1 MHWTVIF
8 FGGLALIGAHVLR
21 LPRRTHVVGAI
32 ASFGVGL
39 ALTAM
44 MIKVVAGAVGL
55 GRTTEFDGFVNRAI
69 EIAKQD
75 DGPLIVFT
83 GASFSRN
90 ALDDERLTL
99 ALRERGYP
107 HRVINLSLESASIFE
122 RDAHLKDFI
131 ERSPRAPEI
140 VFVEVA
146 EEFDKRPTF
155 FFNNSKFST
164 RAIEQFTPGV
174 SWKTAK
180 GLMGGGCAGAVDC
193 GMQAGLLGA
202 HTGLNALNI
211 GLLSQGELT
220 REVKPQSSFSALTE
234 PRREMD
240 HEDLRVQLATDP
252 VVEKV
257 EGDAWIKSARAEQ
270 RRRLQDENGVRTIGY
285 YFPPV
290 VEASLRAYVS
300 GLCAG
305 ELASFTCIN
314 GDDPELLRDLP
325 PEIWADPYHMQ
336 DAGAATYIKWLSD
349 ELIASGVLEGAL
361 ALRGSFGREAAH

>member
-1 MHWTVIF
+1 MHWTVII
-8 FGGLALIGAHVLR
+8 FGGLALIAAHLLR
-21 LPRRTHVVGAI
+21 LPKRGHVLGGAL
-32 ASFGVGL
+32 AFAVGL
-39 ALTAM
+39 VGTAM
-44 MIKVVAGAVGL
+44 VIKLVAGAVGL

-75 DGPLIVFT
+75 DAPLIVFT

-90 ALDDERLTL
+90 AIDDERLTL
-99 ALRERGYP
+99 SLRERGYA

-122 RDAHLKDFI
+122 RDLHLKDFI
-131 ERSPRAPEI
+131 ARSPRPPEI

-146 EEFDKRPTF
+146 EVFDKRPTF

-164 RAIEQFTPGV
+164 RAIEQFTPSV

-180 GLMGGGCAGAVDC
+180 GLAGGNCAGAADC
-193 GMQAGLLGA
+193 VVQAGLLGM
-202 HTGLNALNI
+202 HSGLNFLNV

-220 REVKPQSSFSALTE
+220 KDVKPEPSFSALTE

-240 HEDLRVQLATDP
+240 HDDLRVQLATDP
-252 VVEKV
+252 VVEAV
-257 EGDAWIKSARAEQ
+257 EGGAWIKSARDEQ
-270 RRRLQDENGVRTIGY
+270 RRRLQDENGVRAVGY

-290 VEASLRAYVS
+290 VEPSLRAYVS
-300 GLCAG
+300 GLCLG

-336 DAGAATYIKWLSD
+336 DAGAATYIKWLTE
-349 ELIASGVLEGAL
+349 ELVISGILDAHL
-361 ALRGSFGREAAH
+361 ALRGSLNLEAAH